1 MKKIFLFFAA
11 VCSLFACNPT
21 HEDISNGGHMTV
33 DELKAVTSVTVNTD
47 PSTGLNGNV
56 ITCKTSA
63 PVNAKWTFKPAVG
76 PGKDVV
82 SYGVSKKMAL
92 GEYTVTLTALCADG
106 TMLTAD
112 YPITCQVTTDP
123 LVKVYLYGENPADQP
138 PFTPNAWDMGQMR
151 FSDFEGAYLPYITDE
166 VYENLTT
173 IIFDI
178 AEATEDCKVAISN
191 GWWSNWYYDTNPW
204 SGTPKSVKAGLFEV
218 TINDVINRECSR
230 KYKDEDP
237 AGGKDLA
244 LMVVGGSCT
253 IRSVYYEE

>member
-138 PFTPNAWDMGQMR
+138 PFTPNPWDMGQMR

-218 TINDVINRECSR
+218 TINDDINKECSR
-230 KYKDEDP
+230 KYKDEG
-237 AGGKDLA
+237 GGKDLA

-253 IRSVYYEE
+253 INSVYYEE

>member
-1 MKKIFLFFAA
+1 MKKIFLFFTA
-11 VCSLFACNPT
+11 VCSLFACNPA

-33 DELKAVTSVTVNTD
+33 DELKAMTSVTVNTD
-47 PSTGLNGNV
+47 PNTGLNGNV
-56 ITCKTSA
+56 ITCKTTA
-63 PVNAKWTFKPAVG
+63 PVNVKWTFKPAVG

-92 GEYTVTLTALCADG
+92 GEYTVTMTALCADG
-106 TMLTAD
+106 TILTAD
-112 YPITCQVTTDP
+112 YPITCQVTTDE
-123 LVKVYLYGENPADQP
+123 LHKVYLYGENPVDQP

-151 FSDFEGAYLPYITDE
+151 FSDFEGAYLPYISDE

-173 IIFDI
+173 IIFDV

-204 SGTPKSVKAGLFEV
+204 SGSPKSVKPGLFEV

-244 LMVVGGSCT
+244 LMVVSGSCT
-253 IRSVYYEE
+253 INSVYYEE